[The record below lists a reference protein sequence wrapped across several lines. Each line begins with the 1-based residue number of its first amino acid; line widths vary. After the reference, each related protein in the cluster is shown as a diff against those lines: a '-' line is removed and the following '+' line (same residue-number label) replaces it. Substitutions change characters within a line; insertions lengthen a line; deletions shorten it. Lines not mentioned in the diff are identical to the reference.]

1 MHDWE
6 RLILAR
12 KTLASMETL
21 DKKGTVS
28 YFLFRFRKE
37 HGARDRESSWSHL
50 RRENQR
56 DRQALVLF
64 SFLTFVVRLAL
75 ARWPEA
81 NFDCMIRIMQK
92 ATIGEKKIDIKQK
105 HSKASKG
112 LETKKQRKVLL
123 D

>member
-1 MHDWE
+1 
-6 RLILAR
+6 
-12 KTLASMETL
+12 METL
-21 DKKGTVS
+21 AKKGTVS

-37 HGARDRESSWSHL
+37 YGARDRESSWSHL

-75 ARWPEA
+75 ARWPEV
-81 NFDCMIRIMQK
+81 NFDAMIRIMQK
-92 ATIGEKKIDIKQK
+92 ATIGEKKIDLRQK
-105 HSKASKG
+105 HSKAQKG
-112 LETKKQRKVLL
+112 LEVKKQRKVLF